1 MDMKRRSFLKGS
13 AAASGLALAA
23 GAFSVPEAWAAP
35 RPDGRIVTPAD
46 ALMYLREGNARW
58 ASGDTQ
64 RKTYAPP
71 GQSPEAG
78 QWPFA
83 AIVSCSDS
91 RVVPEDMFDVAGKNL
106 FIIRNAG
113 NVVDDVTMGSLE
125 YAVEHTGIALI
136 VALGHTNCGAV
147 KATQGSLETGT
158 MPGGFV
164 DAIVERISPAVVA
177 LPADHTLDEA
187 IAANAAQSAQQ
198 IQDRSPIIAAAT
210 DAGTSPATVGIVRAV
225 YGLSSRVV
233 TFF

>member
-1 MDMKRRSFLKGS
+1 MNLNRRSFLKGS
-13 AAASGLALAA
+13 VGASALALGA
-23 GAFSVPEAWAAP
+23 GALTIPDAWAEP
-35 RPDGRIVTPAD
+35 RPDGKIVTPAD

-58 ASGDTQ
+58 ASRDTE

-91 RVVPEDMFDVAGKNL
+91 RVVPEDMFDVAPKNL
-106 FIIRNAG
+106 FVIRNAG
-113 NVVDDVTMGSLE
+113 NVIDDVTLGSLE
-125 YAVEHTGIALI
+125 YAVEHTGISLI

-147 KATQGSLETGT
+147 KATQSSLDTGIL
-158 MPGGFV
+158 PGGYV
-164 DAIVERISPAVVA
+164 DSIVERIIPAITP

-187 IAANAAQSAQQ
+187 VAANAAQSAQQ
-198 IQDRSPIIAAAT
+198 IQDLSSVVAASTA
-210 DAGTSPATVGIVRAV
+210 AATVGIVKAV
-225 YGLSSRVV
+225 YGLSSRRV